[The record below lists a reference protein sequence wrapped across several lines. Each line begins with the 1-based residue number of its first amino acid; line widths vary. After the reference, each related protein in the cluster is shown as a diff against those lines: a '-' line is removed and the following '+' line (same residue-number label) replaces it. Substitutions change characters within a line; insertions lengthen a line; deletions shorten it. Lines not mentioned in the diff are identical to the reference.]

1 MRDKSILKDKSL
13 KVMAIINY
21 TPDSF
26 YDGGIYYT
34 KEKFFDRVEEC
45 VNAGADIIDIGAA
58 STRPGSPLIDPKK
71 EWELLKDLIP
81 EVRKKYKDV
90 LISVDTYNSY
100 TAEKCIENN
109 VDIINDISGGQFDS
123 QMLDVISKSKVY
135 YVLMHTSDI
144 PERMQQKTNYTNV
157 VQDVFNFLKSRIE
170 VLKDKGFSNIIVDPG
185 FGFGKTIEQNYEL
198 LYQLDFFQS
207 LQEPILVG
215 LSRKSMVYKKLQVTP
230 QDDEALIGTIAL
242 NTIAVMK
249 GASILRVHDVKEAV
263 VIKKLL

>member
-1 MRDKSILKDKSL
+1 
-13 KVMAIINY
+13 MAIINY
-21 TPDSF
+21 TSDSF
-26 YDGGIYYT
+26 YDGGRYYT

-45 VNAGADIIDIGAA
+45 VNAGADIIDIGSA

-144 PERMQQKTNYTNV
+144 PERMQQKTSYTNV
-157 VQDVFNFLKSRIE
+157 VEDVFNFLKSRIE
-170 VLKDKGFSNIIVDPG
+170 VLKDKGFSNIIIDPG

-207 LQEPILVG
+207 LQKPILVG
-215 LSRKSMVYKKLQVTP
+215 LSRKSMIYKKLQITP

-263 VIKKLL
+263 VIKKIL

>member
-1 MRDKSILKDKSL
+1 MRDKSILNDKSL

-26 YDGGIYYT
+26 YDGGRYYT

-45 VNAGADIIDIGAA
+45 VNAGADIIDIGSA
-58 STRPGSPLIDPKK
+58 STRPGAPLIDPKK

-123 QMLDVISKSKVY
+123 HILDVISKSKVY

-157 VQDVFNFLKSRIE
+157 VQDVFNFLRSRIE

-207 LQEPILVG
+207 LQKPILVG
-215 LSRKSMVYKKLQVTP
+215 LSRKSMIYKKLQVTP